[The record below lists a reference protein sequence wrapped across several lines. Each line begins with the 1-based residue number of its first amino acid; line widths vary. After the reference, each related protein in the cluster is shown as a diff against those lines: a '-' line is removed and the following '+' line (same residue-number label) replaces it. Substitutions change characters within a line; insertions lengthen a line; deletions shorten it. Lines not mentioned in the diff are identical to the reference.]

1 MEQNNNMPNWL
12 KKRAQLSPQRTAII
26 YEEKQYSF
34 QELYELVMKLSR
46 KLHKLG
52 VRSNERIGLLM
63 NTKFEMVTA
72 IHASMQLGAELVLF
86 NSRLTNQEL
95 LWQFEDSQLDW
106 LITEEH
112 FKGIV
117 DSRFSPVFIE
127 EMESVKESDSFE
139 EAEEFHL
146 HRTATIMYTS
156 GTSGYPKAV
165 RQTYGNHWW
174 SAVGSM
180 LNLGLHENDRW
191 LCTMPLFH
199 ISGLSILMR
208 SIVYGMTVILHKQF
222 DEKLVNEDIRR
233 YEVTIMSVVTSM
245 LNRMLVQLGDNNY
258 PASLRCLL
266 LGGGPAPL
274 SILESC
280 KNKKIPVFQTYGMTE
295 TSSQI
300 VTLSPEYSLEKLGSA
315 GKALFPSQLK
325 IMVDGREAGTREIG
339 EILVKGPNVTVG
351 YVNRQEET
359 SKAFLDGWLK
369 TGDIGYLDEDG
380 FLYVVDR
387 RSDLI
392 ISGGENIY
400 PAEIEAALLKHP
412 SVFEAGVTGA
422 EDAKW
427 GQVPVAFVVVNDLAD
442 PDELL
447 NHCRQYL
454 AGYKV
459 PKQLHFVSELPRNAS
474 NKLLRRQLLKLIEQ

>member
-1 MEQNNNMPNWL
+1 MEQNNDMPNWL
-12 KKRAQLSPQRTAII
+12 KKRAQLSPQRTAVI

-34 QELYELVMKLSR
+34 QELYKITMKFSR
-46 KLHKLG
+46 KLHTLG
-52 VRSNERIGLLM
+52 VRSNDKVGLLM

-72 IHASMQLGAELVLF
+72 IHASMQLGVELVLF
-86 NSRLTNQEL
+86 NSKLTHQEL
-95 LWQFEDSQLDW
+95 LWQFEDSKLDW
-106 LITEEH
+106 LITEER
-112 FKGIV
+112 FKDVV
-117 DSRFSPVFIE
+117 DRRFSPIFIE
-127 EMESVKESDSFE
+127 DLQSVEESNTFVET
-139 EAEEFHL
+139 EEFHL

-199 ISGLSILMR
+199 ISGLSILIR
-208 SIVYGMTVILHKQF
+208 SIIYGMTVILHKQF
-222 DEKLVNEDIRR
+222 DERLVNNDILR
-233 YEVTIMSVVTSM
+233 YEVTIMSVVTTM
-245 LNRMLVQLGDNNY
+245 LNRMLVQLGDDDY

-280 KNKKIPVFQTYGMTE
+280 KTKKIPVFQTYGMTE

-325 IMVDGREAGTREIG
+325 IMSDGHEAGAKEIG

-351 YVNRQEET
+351 YVNRPEET

-380 FLYVVDR
+380 FLYVMDR

-400 PAEIEAALLKHP
+400 PAEIEAALMKHP
-412 SVFEAGVTGA
+412 SVFEAGVAGA

-427 GQVPVAFVVVNDLAD
+427 GQVPVAFVVLNGLAD
-442 PDELL
+442 QDELL
-447 NHCRQYL
+447 NHCRQFL

-459 PKQLHFVSELPRNAS
+459 PKEIHFVTALPRNAS
-474 NKLLRRQLLKLIEQ
+474 NKLMRRHLMQLIER